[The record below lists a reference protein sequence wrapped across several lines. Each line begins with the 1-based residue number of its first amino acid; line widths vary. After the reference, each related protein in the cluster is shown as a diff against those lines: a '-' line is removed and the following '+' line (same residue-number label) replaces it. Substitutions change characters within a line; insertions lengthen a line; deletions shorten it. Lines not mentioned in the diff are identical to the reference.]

1 MPVTSQIIKPTFST
15 SYQRGSTSQWQLL
28 SFFLAFTSPSP
39 PPALSNYLL
48 LIYQK
53 WWSDCRVVL
62 HRFPPLLHYMYT
74 KHLLHHTGCFLWCPS
89 FSPWLSTETMTHML
103 TCILGVV
110 KYWCQTCCSCGFGD
124 NIMMFCFFFGNGKEG
139 PNYESTYNCCLGP
152 LGFIFKCFVYAW
164 VA

>member
-15 SYQRGSTSQWQLL
+15 SYQQGSTSQWQLL

-39 PPALSNYLL
+39 PPALSSYFL

-53 WWSDCRVVL
+53 WWSDCRVIL
-62 HRFPPLLHYMYT
+62 HRFPPVLHYMYT

-110 KYWCQTCCSCGFGD
+110 KYWCQTCCSRGLVT
-124 NIMMFCFFFGNGKEG
+124 I
-139 PNYESTYNCCLGP
+139 LW
-152 LGFIFKCFVYAW
+152 LGFFLVMVREVLIMNQHITLVQAPSASYLNVLSMLK
-164 VA
+164 